1 MDLEAWLAELTLDE
15 KAELTAGADMW
26 STPAIER
33 AGLPAVRVTDG
44 PNGAR
49 GQALLGLGTVTA
61 ACIPCGSALGASW
74 NPELVERLGVLLGE
88 EAHTKAARVL
98 LAPTINLHRSPLG
111 GRNFECLSEDPLLAG
126 KLAAAYVRGVQS
138 QGVATTAKHF
148 VANEAEFERHTIDS
162 VVDERTLRELYLVPF
177 ELVVKEGGGLG
188 VMTSYN
194 RVNGEYCSESAWLL
208 SQVLREEWGFQ
219 GFIVTDWFAAGD
231 TVASLRAGLDLQ
243 MPGPGRFFGEALAAA
258 VRDGRVDEAELDAPV
273 ARMLSVWERLGAL
286 EDTGKDAE
294 RSVDLPEHRTL
305 AREAAREA
313 IVLLR
318 NDGTLPLDASGL
330 QRVAVIG
337 PNAERGQIMGG
348 GSAALRPHYRVGPLE
363 ALRAAL
369 PSSVEVVYERGCW
382 TERTI
387 PALGGAALARG
398 GEPGFEVE
406 LFTNPGFEGR
416 PAQVLREHE
425 AEFLYFGEPAP
436 GIPAEEFSL
445 RARTTFTPRESGR
458 HTFSL
463 IQSGRA
469 QLAIG
474 DQIVI
479 DGVADPPARGEAFF
493 SMGSAE
499 VTVEVELVAGEP
511 VELSIEYSTDSAV
524 LLRGVRIGHKPP
536 ASQDD
541 LARAERA
548 AAAADAVVLVVGTN
562 ADWESEGED
571 RGSMDLPGEQDAL
584 IRRVCAANPRTIVC
598 VNAGSPVTMDWAEL
612 PAALLQ
618 TWFGGQELGNALA
631 DVLLGRADPGG
642 RLPTTIPQRIEHNPT
657 FGNFPGENSKLR
669 YGEALLVGYRWYDT
683 RQLPVRFPFG
693 HGLSY
698 ATFEIGE
705 PVLSSVELRAGELV
719 TLEVPVTNTSER
731 EGCVVLQAYV
741 EPPPA
746 PLFRPR
752 RELRAFAKARLAPG
766 ERGTLALTFDTR
778 AFSYWDPGDVEFAAQ
793 RERLGPAAD
802 FIPASRGASHREVP
816 GWYAEAGEYRI
827 HVARS
832 VADVAHP

>member
-598 VNAGSPVTMDWAEL
+598 VNAGSPVTMDWARSETSRARTRSSVMARRCWWATAGTTRASSRCGSRSATGS
-612 PAALLQ
+612 PTPRSRSASPCSRASSFARASSSPSKSRSR
-618 TWFGGQELGNALA
+618 TRAS
-631 DVLLGRADPGG
+631 GRAAWCCRPTSSR
-642 RLPTTIPQRIEHNPT
+642 RL
-657 FGNFPGENSKLR
+657 
-669 YGEALLVGYRWYDT
+669 
-683 RQLPVRFPFG
+683 
-693 HGLSY
+693 
-698 ATFEIGE
+698 
-705 PVLSSVELRAGELV
+705 
-719 TLEVPVTNTSER
+719 
-731 EGCVVLQAYV
+731 
-741 EPPPA
+741 
-746 PLFRPR
+746 R
-752 RELRAFAKARLAPG
+752 RCSA
-766 ERGTLALTFDTR
+766 
-778 AFSYWDPGDVEFAAQ
+778 
-793 RERLGPAAD
+793 
-802 FIPASRGASHREVP
+802 RGASCVP
-816 GWYAEAGEYRI
+816 SRRQGWRPASAGRSHSRSTRAPSATGI
-827 HVARS
+827 PVTWSSPRSARGWDRPPTSFPRAAGPAIARS
-832 VADVAHP
+832 PAGTRRPASTGSTSRAPSRTSCTPARSSCPRRSAPSRPSPTRCAACRAS